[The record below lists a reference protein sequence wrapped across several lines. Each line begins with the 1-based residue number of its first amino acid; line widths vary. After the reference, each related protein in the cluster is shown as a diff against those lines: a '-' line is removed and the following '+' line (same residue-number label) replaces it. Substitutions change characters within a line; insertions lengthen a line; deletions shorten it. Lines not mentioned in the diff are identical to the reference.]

1 LDISVDKDGGYNG
14 DDDGED
20 GDDYN
25 DTGNHHINDDIY
37 NEFFS
42 FIEKI
47 YNNCKK
53 LEILPAGITSWIK
66 DIIDCQDLIIDINEK
81 VF

>member
-1 LDISVDKDGGYNG
+1 MDISVDKDGGYNG

-53 LEILPAGITSWIK
+53 LEI
-66 DIIDCQDLIIDINEK
+66 
-81 VF
+81 